1 MENQL
6 AFCDDGSSKNGETAI
21 FVFSGHFESWGAGC
35 HRQQANDSPQDALEF
50 EYRIG
55 FQIYNKLGGLIFLTL
70 LEIPWLQISQ
80 HNNITL

>member
-1 MENQL
+1 MK
-6 AFCDDGSSKNGETAI
+6 G
-21 FVFSGHFESWGAGC
+21 GH
-35 HRQQANDSPQDALEF
+35 NDSPQDALEF